1 MIKVEAYQQV
11 LKQCRNAGAVLVAVS
26 KTKPVEDIL
35 ALYGLGQKIF
45 GENKVQEML
54 EKQPLLPK
62 DIQWHLIGHL
72 QTNKVKQ
79 VLPFVSLIHS
89 VDSEKLLV
97 EIENEAK
104 KQDLQ
109 INILLQV
116 KIAEEDTKFGLNAN
130 DISIILDKALSGH
143 YPHVNM
149 CGLMGM
155 ATLTDDESQ
164 VENEFNLL
172 KSLYDNILEKYSMQ
186 FPSFKTLSMG
196 MSGDYQL
203 ALSRGSNMVRVG
215 SLIFGER

>member
-116 KIAEEDTKFGLNAN
+116 KIAEEDTKFGLDAN
-130 DISIILDKALSGH
+130 DISIILNKALSGH

>member
-130 DISIILDKALSGH
+130 DISIILNKALSGH

-196 MSGDYQL
+196 MSGDYKL

>member
-35 ALYGLGQKIF
+35 ALYELGQKIF

-104 KQDLQ
+104 KQDLK
-109 INILLQV
+109 INILLQI

-130 DISIILDKALSGH
+130 DISIILDKASSGH

>member
-45 GENKVQEML
+45 GENKVQELL

-130 DISIILDKALSGH
+130 DISIILNKALSGH

>member
-130 DISIILDKALSGH
+130 DISIILNKALSGH

>member
-1 MIKVEAYQQV
+1 MIKADVYQQV
-11 LKQCRNAGAVLVAVS
+11 LKHCTNAGAVLVAVS

-35 ALYGLGQKIF
+35 ALYQMGQRKF
-45 GENKVQEML
+45 GENKVQEIL

-79 VLPFVSLIHS
+79 VLPYVSLIHS

-104 KQDLQ
+104 KQGRT

-116 KIAEEDTKFGLNAN
+116 KIAEEETKFGLNA
-130 DISIILDKALSGH
+130 DEISIILDNASAGF
-143 YPHVNM
+143 YPHIEIG
-149 CGLMGM
+149 GLMGM
-155 ATLTDDESQ
+155 ATLTEDENQ
-164 VENEFNLL
+164 VEKEFDQL
-172 KSLYDNILEKYSMQ
+172 KSLYDNILENYSMH
-186 FPSFKTLSMG
+186 FPEFNTLSMG

-203 ALSRGSNMVRVG
+203 AISRGSNMVRVG